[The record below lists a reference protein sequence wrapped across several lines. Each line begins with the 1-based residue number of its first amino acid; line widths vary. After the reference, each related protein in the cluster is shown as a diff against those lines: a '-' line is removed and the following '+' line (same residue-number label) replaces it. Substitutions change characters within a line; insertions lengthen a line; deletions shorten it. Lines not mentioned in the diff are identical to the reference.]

1 MQKIDDAY
9 SSVVNL
15 DYFPVAVSELPII
28 DGTRATPEQFLEHIR
43 KGIND
48 FIDPFYSEFTPY
60 HWYGV
65 DDTQLWN
72 SNNPLGAVVAVDIA
86 GLEDASVIVS
96 HSSSDKWIFT
106 TIYDPR
112 FGEHPVSGN
121 RDFGYITNPDGS
133 YTFYMRGVDRL
144 TSWDA
149 TLLQVIPQFFG
160 GAGIPFSQAD
170 ALWTS
175 FQDKVSDFVNSNGGA
190 ATVDQIQIVRPY
202 WSDIED
208 VVNGEKPL
216 STLNSDCE

>member
-112 FGEHPVSGN
+112 FGEWIIRTMLTPSE
-121 RDFGYITNPDGS
+121 RPEFRMCKSDYSS
-133 YTFYMRGVDRL
+133 Y
-144 TSWDA
+144 SHA
-149 TLLQVIPQFFG
+149 SP
-160 GAGIPFSQAD
+160 AD
-170 ALWTS
+170 A
-175 FQDKVSDFVNSNGGA
+175 D
-190 ATVDQIQIVRPY
+190 
-202 WSDIED
+202 
-208 VVNGEKPL
+208 PL
-216 STLNSDCE
+216 RRRSGVC